1 MTTSSESASGRGKGM
16 PTYIAL
22 DISKSMQ
29 KHEDLLNE
37 TLAKIVKELYLNPRV
52 AEFVHLSIVTFST
65 APTVVVRMTELTRMK
80 QMPVLRCHGGT
91 RFGPL
96 FELLRDRIDID
107 VPLLQD
113 QGYRVVRP
121 VVFLLTDG
129 APTDR
134 PPSAWEEPHRALVD
148 REWERHPRVI
158 SFGFGDAVESILR
171 RMSTVQTYMADPA
184 LGDGTGALPEA
195 MNGMLSSMVASVQ
208 ARELR
213 LPTEVAG
220 YRVLSEDYVE
230 Q

>member
-1 MTTSSESASGRGKGM
+1 MTTPGEPAPGLGKGM
-16 PTYIAL
+16 PAYIAL
-22 DISKSMQ
+22 DVSKSMQ

-52 AEFVHLSIVTFST
+52 SEFVHLSIVTFSS
-65 APTVVVRMTELTRMK
+65 APTVVVKMTELTRMRR
-80 QMPVLRCHGGT
+80 MPVLRCHGGT
-91 RFGPL
+91 NFGPL

-113 QGYRVVRP
+113 KGYSVLRP

-134 PPSAWEEPHRALVD
+134 PATAWQKPHRALVD
-148 REWERHPRVI
+148 PDWRRHPRII
-158 SFGFGDAVESILR
+158 SFGFGAAVEEILR

-184 LGDGTGALPEA
+184 LGDGTSALPEA
-195 MNGMLSSMVASVQ
+195 MNGMLGSMVASVQ

-213 LPTEVAG
+213 LPNEVAG
-220 YRVLSEDYVE
+220 YRVLSEEYVE

>member
-1 MTTSSESASGRGKGM
+1 MTTSTEPAPGRGKGM
-16 PTYIAL
+16 PTYLAL
-22 DISKSMQ
+22 DVSRSMRE
-29 KHEDLLNE
+29 HETLLNE
-37 TLAKIVKELYLNPRV
+37 TLAEIIKTLYLNPRV
-52 AEFVHLSIVTFST
+52 SEFVHLSIVTFSSE
-65 APTVVVRMTELTRMK
+65 PTVVLRMTELTKMR
-80 QMPVLRCHGGT
+80 QMPVLRCRGGT
-91 RFGPL
+91 NFGPL

-113 QGYRVVRP
+113 QGYSVVRP

-134 PPSAWEEPHRALVD
+134 PTTAWQEPHRALVD
-148 REWERHPRVI
+148 PEWKRHPRVI
-158 SFGFGDAVESILR
+158 CFGFGDAVEEIVR

-184 LGDGTGALPEA
+184 LGDATSALPEA
-195 MNGMLSSMVASVQ
+195 MNGMLGSMVASVQ